1 VKTLDKR
8 AILAAALVAIAAT
21 AIFAMQ
27 ASAGT
32 PASKSAMAGRGTKI
46 IKYSLEPA
54 EESGSY
60 TTPALLTAVIKT
72 AEKKDLVISFT
83 TECVLV
89 TDTKIKGGGG
99 VDQSMDHASIQVW
112 VEVDGVEAFPGKVT
126 FAERIQTLKGKL
138 GWVYY
143 DVDEAGNIVGVDGE
157 EEEIELLLETTS
169 ANGFNFLMLDIESGV
184 HEIAVYATI
193 ELEEEGQWTESE
205 MERVA
210 AGIGKRTL
218 VIHEMRL
225 VQDASP

>member
-1 VKTLDKR
+1 
-8 AILAAALVAIAAT
+8 
-21 AIFAMQ
+21 M
-27 ASAGT
+27 
-32 PASKSAMAGRGTKI
+32 
-46 IKYSLEPA
+46 
-54 EESGSY
+54 
-60 TTPALLTAVIKT
+60 TPALLTAVIKT